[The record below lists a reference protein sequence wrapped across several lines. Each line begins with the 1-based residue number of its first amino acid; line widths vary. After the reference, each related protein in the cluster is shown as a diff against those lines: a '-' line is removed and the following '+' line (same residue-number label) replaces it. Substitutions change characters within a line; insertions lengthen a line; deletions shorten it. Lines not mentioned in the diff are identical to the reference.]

1 MWIAIFRFSFKR
13 LFMYDIFV
21 NTRSMHWC
29 FGKLLRKTM
38 FRFNIGREVI
48 ANEIIKAMQMT

>member
-1 MWIAIFRFSFKR
+1 
-13 LFMYDIFV
+13 
-21 NTRSMHWC
+21 MHWC

-38 FRFNIGREVI
+38 FGFNIGREVI